1 MKNKLKFLIG
11 VSLKR
16 KIQTKWF
23 YIANICIA
31 LVIIGL
37 ANIDHIINFFGGDFD
52 QKTKIYIID
61 NTDVA
66 FDIFVT
72 SADSSFSLTDNNEDK
87 YEIINYDKTKEEII
101 ETIKNNEEESN
112 SLALVFD
119 LDEENILNVELI
131 SNNFVDALDM
141 SMINSAANS
150 VKVYLAMEK
159 FEISEEEIAIINSG
173 VNINRT
179 VLDESKDSADENME
193 MIMSTVFPI
202 FILPFF
208 ILVIFL
214 VQMIGAEINEEKTS
228 KSMEIIISSVSP
240 NTHFIS
246 KMVTVNVFVIIQ
258 SLLILIY
265 SAIGLFIRSKLHGA
279 GILESFGINVGQ
291 IGEMISGSNLLQEVI
306 VSLPLV
312 VILLILSIVAY
323 SLLAGILASMT
334 TSIEDYQQLQ
344 TPLMILIM
352 VGYYLALM
360 ASSFENSTFIT
371 IFSVV
376 PFISALLAPVLLI
389 MGQIGLI
396 EIIISI
402 VLLIIVIALFFRY
415 GIRIYKVGILNY
427 STSKLWTK
435 LFKAIKEKN

>member
-1 MKNKLKFLIG
+1 MKNKLMFLIG
-11 VSLKR
+11 EGLKR
-16 KIQTKWF
+16 KINTKTF
-23 YIANICIA
+23 KIVNII
-31 LVIIGL
+31 LIL
-37 ANIDHIINFFGGDFD
+37 AIPILINIDSIIKMFGGDFEES
-52 QKTKIYIID
+52 TKIYIVD
-61 NTDVA
+61 DTN
-66 FDIFVT
+66 
-72 SADSSFSLTDNNEDK
+72 SLYESFANI
-87 YEIINYDKTKEEII
+87 YEET
-101 ETIKNNEEESN
+101 ETI
-112 SLALVFD
+112 SLSQT
-119 LDEENILNVELI
+119 EVELI
-131 SNNFVDALDM
+131 KAEKTREELENEIKDEGSKNIILDIQTDTENIINAELISYEDIDQLLEQKISNALNTLRM
-141 SMINSAANS
+141 N
-150 VKVYLAMEK
+150 
-159 FEISEEEIAIINSG
+159 IAIQESSISIEELENIYKSVEINN
-173 VNINRT
+173 VILNTEYDETAENIKT
-179 VLDESKDSADENME
+179 FGYAL
-193 MIMSTVFPI
+193 IPI
-202 FILPFF
+202 FIVPFF
-208 ILVIFL
+208 IIAIFVI
-214 VQMIGAEINEEKTS
+214 QMIGAEINEEKTS

>member
-1 MKNKLKFLIG
+1 MKNKLMFLIDEG
-11 VSLKR
+11 LKR
-16 KIQTKWF
+16 KINTKTF
-23 YIANICIA
+23 KIVNII
-31 LVIIGL
+31 LIL
-37 ANIDHIINFFGGDFD
+37 AIPILINIDSIIKMFGGDFEES
-52 QKTKIYIID
+52 TKIYIVDDTNSLYESFANIYEETETISLSQTEVKLIKAEKTREELENEIKD
-61 NTDVA
+61 EESKNIILNIQTD
-66 FDIFVT
+66 T
-72 SADSSFSLTDNNEDK
+72 EN
-87 YEIINYDKTKEEII
+87 IIN
-101 ETIKNNEEESN
+101 
-112 SLALVFD
+112 A
-119 LDEENILNVELI
+119 ELI
-131 SNNFVDALDM
+131 SYEDIDQFLEQKISSALNTLRM
-141 SMINSAANS
+141 N
-150 VKVYLAMEK
+150 
-159 FEISEEEIAIINSG
+159 IAIQESSISIEELENIYKSVEINN
-173 VNINRT
+173 VILNTEYDETAENIKT
-179 VLDESKDSADENME
+179 FGYAL
-193 MIMSTVFPI
+193 IPI
-202 FILPFF
+202 FIVPFF
-208 ILVIFL
+208 IITIFVI
-214 VQMIGAEINEEKTS
+214 QMIGAEINEEKTS

-265 SAIGLFIRSKLHGA
+265 SAIGLFIRSKVHGA

-415 GIRIYKVGILNY
+415 GTRIYKVGILNY

>member
-1 MKNKLKFLIG
+1 MKNKLMFLIG
-11 VSLKR
+11 EGLKR
-16 KIQTKWF
+16 KINTKTF
-23 YIANICIA
+23 KIVNII
-31 LVIIGL
+31 LIL
-37 ANIDHIINFFGGDFD
+37 AIPILINIDSIIKMFGGDFEES
-52 QKTKIYIID
+52 TKIYIVD
-61 NTDVA
+61 DTN
-66 FDIFVT
+66 
-72 SADSSFSLTDNNEDK
+72 SLYESFANI
-87 YEIINYDKTKEEII
+87 YEET
-101 ETIKNNEEESN
+101 ETI
-112 SLALVFD
+112 SLSQT
-119 LDEENILNVELI
+119 EVELI
-131 SNNFVDALDM
+131 KAEKTREELENEIKDEGSKNIILDIQTDTENIINAELISYEDIDQSLEQKISSALNTLRM
-141 SMINSAANS
+141 N
-150 VKVYLAMEK
+150 
-159 FEISEEEIAIINSG
+159 IAIQESSISIEELENIYKSVEINN
-173 VNINRT
+173 VILNTEYDETAENIKT
-179 VLDESKDSADENME
+179 FGYAL
-193 MIMSTVFPI
+193 IPI
-202 FILPFF
+202 FIVPFF
-208 ILVIFL
+208 IIAIFVI
-214 VQMIGAEINEEKTS
+214 QMIGAEINEEKTS